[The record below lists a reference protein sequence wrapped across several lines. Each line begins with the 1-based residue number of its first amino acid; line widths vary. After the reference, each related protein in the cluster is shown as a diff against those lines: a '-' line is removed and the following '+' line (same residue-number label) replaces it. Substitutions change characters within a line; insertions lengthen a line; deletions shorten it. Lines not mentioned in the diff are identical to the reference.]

1 MSSARAWGTGLVS
14 SDRWHVVAVAEFLE
28 RLEAGSSELAA
39 DQKPWLERLLSIA
52 AKLYSPDRGRLGT
65 RDEIHRAYL
74 DAIDH

>member
-1 MSSARAWGTGLVS
+1 M
-14 SDRWHVVAVAEFLE
+14 VAVAEFLE

-39 DQKPWLERLLSIA
+39 DQKPWLEHLLSIA
-52 AKLYSPDRGRLGT
+52 AKLYSPDRGRLRT